1 LSDRRLE
8 VTSLA
13 PLALLLAGCAPQ
25 HVMNPA
31 TPSPS
36 WGDFVAAWPLFKEAI
51 LAGTIA
57 GAVLGFL
64 GVFIL
69 VRRMVFVTATLTQ
82 ASGLGVALAF
92 YVDIHLGL
100 GLPPIAGALLTAL
113 FASVLAS
120 LPYERLHLS
129 RESALA
135 TLWLLCSG
143 GAVIVGSRIAQ
154 EAHDI
159 AGILFGS
166 AVLVSPEDLTMVA
179 AAGAVGLV
187 VAFLGHEVLVFAGFD
202 ADAARVQGVP
212 VRVMES
218 GLLALVTLEV
228 AVATRAIG
236 ALPVFAFSVLPAVA
250 ALLVSPSMRG
260 AFPIAGVFGAMA
272 GLFGYM
278 GAFFFDLPVGATQ
291 TAVACFLVAAMI
303 PVRLLLRR

>member
-1 LSDRRLE
+1 MHRRWLGGR
-8 VTSLA
+8 
-13 PLALLLAGCAPQ
+13 LLAVTAAFGSGCSPL
-25 HVMNPA
+25 HVMNPSS
-31 TPSPS
+31 PSPT

-82 ASGLGVALAF
+82 AAGLGVALAF

-100 GLPPIAGALLTAL
+100 GLPPIAGALLAAL
-113 FASVLAS
+113 AASVLAS

-135 TLWLLCSG
+135 ALWLFASG
-143 GAVIVGSRIAQ
+143 GAVVVGSRIAQ

-159 AGILFGS
+159 AAILFGS

-179 AAGAVGLV
+179 AVGGVGLV
-187 VAFLGHEVLVFAGFD
+187 LGFLGHEVLVFSGFD
-202 ADAARVQGVP
+202 PDAARVQGVP
-212 VRVMES
+212 VRLMES
-218 GLLALVTLEV
+218 ALLVLVTFEV

-236 ALPVFAFSVLPAVA
+236 ALPVFAFSVMPAMA
-250 ALLVSPSMRG
+250 ALLVAPGMRWT
-260 AFPIAGVFGAMA
+260 FPIAALGGALV
-272 GLFGYM
+272 GLGGYM
-278 GAFFFDLPVGATQ
+278 AAFFFDLPVGATQ
-291 TAVACFLVAAMI
+291 TALACLLVVAAM
-303 PVRLLLRR
+303 PVRVFLR

>member
-1 LSDRRLE
+1 LSDRRLWRWA
-8 VTSLA
+8 VA
-13 PLALLLAGCAPQ
+13 PLLLAACSPA

-31 TPSPS
+31 APSPT
-36 WGDFVAAWPLFKEAI
+36 WADFVAAWPLFKEAV
-51 LAGTIA
+51 LAGSIA

-113 FASVLAS
+113 GASVLAS

-143 GAVIVGSRIAQ
+143 GAIIVGSRIAQ

-179 AAGAVGLV
+179 GVGALGLILG
-187 VAFLGHEVLVFAGFD
+187 FLGHEILVFSGFD

-212 VRVMES
+212 VRIFES

-250 ALLVSPSMRG
+250 ALLVAPGMRW
-260 AFPIAGVFGAMA
+260 AFPIAG
-272 GLFGYM
+272 LFGGLSGLGGYM
-278 GAFFFDLPVGATQ
+278 CAFFFDLPVGATQ
-291 TAVACFLVAAMI
+291 TAVACLLVVAMV